1 MEEWMEVTGNMLK
14 IRAPEELDHH
24 SAEHIRRESDEILA
38 RNNIR
43 QIVFDFQKTV
53 FMDSSGIGVIMGRYR
68 NIRLTGGTVK
78 AVHVGR
84 TGGEDPAGFRH
95 PQSHRNRKRSC
106 RKTAGQRIGGIK
118 PWKTPMK

>member
-78 AVHVGR
+78 AVHVGEQVER
-84 TGGEDPAGFRH
+84 IRRVSGIHKVIEIEKDPAG
-95 PQSHRNRKRSC
+95 KR
-106 RKTAGQRIGGIK
+106 RDRE
-118 PWKTPMK
+118 

>member
-78 AVHVGR
+78 AVHVTQRSTVERILRVSGIHKVI
-84 TGGEDPAGFRH
+84 EIEKDPAG
-95 PQSHRNRKRSC
+95 KR
-106 RKTAGQRIGGIK
+106 RDRE
-118 PWKTPMK
+118 

>member
-1 MEEWMEVTGNMLK
+1 MEEWMEVTGNILK

-24 SAEHIRRESDEILA
+24 SAENIRRESDEILA

-78 AVHVGR
+78 AVHVGEQVER
-84 TGGEDPAGFRH
+84 ILRVSGIHKVIEIEKDPAG
-95 PQSHRNRKRSC
+95 KR
-106 RKTAGQRIGGIK
+106 RDRE
-118 PWKTPMK
+118 

>member
-78 AVHVGR
+78 AVHVGEQVVR
-84 TGGEDPAGFRH
+84 ILRVSGIHKVLEIEKDPAG
-95 PQSHRNRKRSC
+95 KR
-106 RKTAGQRIGGIK
+106 RDRE
-118 PWKTPMK
+118 

>member
-53 FMDSSGIGVIMGRYR
+53 FMDSSGIGVIMGRDR

-78 AVHVGR
+78 AVHVGEQVER
-84 TGGEDPAGFRH
+84 ILRVSGIHKVIEIEKDPAG
-95 PQSHRNRKRSC
+95 KR
-106 RKTAGQRIGGIK
+106 RDRE
-118 PWKTPMK
+118 

>member
-53 FMDSSGIGVIMGRYR
+53 FMDSSGIGVIMWRYR
-68 NIRLTGGTVK
+68 NIRLTGRTVK
-78 AVHVGR
+78 AVHVGEQVER
-84 TGGEDPAGFRH
+84 ILRVSGIHKVIEIEKDPAG
-95 PQSHRNRKRSC
+95 KR
-106 RKTAGQRIGGIK
+106 RDRE
-118 PWKTPMK
+118 